1 MIYYKIQEQ
10 TLKVGKFKGERVKI
24 ARATGRKRTST
35 KDFCRLIADSTTF
48 DRHEVQGIIN
58 RMAEVAQRELLRG
71 NSIEMGDF
79 GTLSPSFKSEAVPI
93 GTDFNA
99 TKHIHSPRVRM
110 RLKPAFAGLLN
121 YETKYSEL
129 KESDMCPAPN
139 DPPHTEPS
147 QPSNPSTPPSNGGGE
162 EQTGM

>member
-10 TLKVGKFKGERVKI
+10 TLKVGKFKGNKVKI

-35 KDFCRLIADSTTF
+35 EDFCKLVADSTTF
-48 DRHEVQGIIN
+48 NRHEVQGIMN
-58 RMAEVAQRELLRG
+58 RMAEIAQRELLRG

-79 GTLSPSFKSEAVPI
+79 GTLSPSFKSEAVPV
-93 GTDFNA
+93 GTDFNV

-129 KESDMCPAPN
+129 KESDICPAPKEKKP
-139 DPPHTEPS
+139 DTGGS
-147 QPSNPSTPPSNGGGE
+147 STPTPSPGNQDE
-162 EQTGM
+162 EHIGV